1 MKKVSQT
8 RQFSRDI
15 KRMRK
20 RGKDLHKLQVVVKL
34 LAEGTPLPANH
45 RDHPLIGPWQPSRD
59 CHIEADWI
67 LITPQIK
74 TRFGLNGPARTATFS
89 RNEIVQQVAPADA
102 VRQRG

>member
-20 RGKDLHKLQVVVKL
+20 RGKDRHKLQEVVKL

-45 RDHPLIGPWQPSRD
+45 RDHPLIGRRQPSRD

-67 LITPQIK
+67 LIYTADK
-74 TRFGLNGPARTATFS
+74 DSLRLERTGTHSDLFKK
-89 RNEIVQQVAPADA
+89 
-102 VRQRG
+102 